1 MIKFWNL
8 LFLFFFLFNI
18 FIFYFITKH
27 FMLVSKV
34 DSHFFCD
41 SLHYIHFISFHFF
54 VLHTDI
60 EANKKSMHA
69 FILFNSFIIL
79 LNTYRTYILDSYLS
93 SPKIFI
99 LQTVFCFQFFLL
111 PTFLVIIFSQ
121 VFKKHQ
127 VLDLKICHFFS
138 SYFFITFYLT
148 GNKKQFFFVVFM
160 RK

>member
-34 DSHFFCD
+34 DSHFFAIHCIIFI
-41 SLHYIHFISFHFF
+41 LYHFIFF
-54 VLHTDI
+54 LYCIRILKLTR
-60 EANKKSMHA
+60 NQCML

-99 LQTVFCFQFFLL
+99 LQIVFCFFFQFFVFFLSCNHFIFL
-111 PTFLVIIFSQ
+111 PRS
-121 VFKKHQ
+121 
-127 VLDLKICHFFS
+127 LKTS
-138 SYFFITFYLT
+138 SFGF
-148 GNKKQFFFVVFM
+148 
-160 RK
+160 